1 VLLCKHFASY
11 YTDIFFEAKKQQTA
25 IFLMNEKF
33 VLPLAF
39 LLLSLTSIAQGN
51 LLIFPKRISFDNLQK
66 RIETIN
72 LSNVGKDT
80 ATYTLSYNEI
90 RMGEDGS
97 FNSIKIAEKGQNF
110 ASPYLRY
117 YPRTVTLAPNESQ
130 NVKIQLIKTN
140 ELKQGEYR
148 SHLYFRAV
156 PKITLLKKEP
166 LDSIAKQTKGLSINL
181 VPVFGLSIANII
193 TIGENTTTVQLTNLA
208 LEHSKEENTTSLS
221 LDFNRQGNRSAYG
234 TIEVNHIS
242 FDGTTTQAG
251 IIKGFA
257 IYSPGNLR
265 KSKIE
270 LDNSKN
276 IDYAQ
281 GKLEVRFSTEDK
293 LTLYAEATLEL
304 NHVLIESY

>member
-1 VLLCKHFASY
+1 MIQK
-11 YTDIFFEAKKQQTA
+11 FF
-25 IFLMNEKF
+25 
-33 VLPLAF
+33 LPLAF
-39 LLLSLTSIAQGN
+39 LLLFYFPLQAQGD
-51 LLIFPKRISFDNLQK
+51 LLIFPKRITFDGIQK
-66 RIETIN
+66 RVETLN

-90 RMGEDGS
+90 KMGENGS
-97 FNSIKIAEKGQNF
+97 FNTIDVAEIDQNF

-117 YPRTVTLAPNESQ
+117 YPRTITLAPNESQ

-156 PKITLLKKEP
+156 PKVTLLKKEP
-166 LDSIAKQTKGLSINL
+166 LDSITKKAKGLSVNL

-193 TIGENTTTVQLTNLA
+193 TIGESTTAVQLTNL
-208 LEHSKEENTTSLS
+208 SITKSIKENSVTLS

-242 FDGTTTQAG
+242 LDGTTTQAA

-265 KSKIE
+265 KSKIT

-276 IDYAQ
+276 IDYAK
-281 GKLEVRFSTEDK
+281 GKLEVRFSIEDK

-304 NHVLIESY
+304 NQVLIENY

>member
-1 VLLCKHFASY
+1 MSDK
-11 YTDIFFEAKKQQTA
+11 
-25 IFLMNEKF
+25 FLI
-33 VLPLAF
+33 PLAF
-39 LLLSLTSIAQGN
+39 LLLSLPSIAQGD

-66 RIETIN
+66 RIEILN

-80 ATYTLSYNEI
+80 ATYTLSYKEI
-90 RMGEDGS
+90 KMGEDGS
-97 FNSIKIAEKGQNF
+97 FNTIEIAEKNQKF

-156 PKITLLKKEP
+156 PKVTLLKKEAI
-166 LDSIAKQTKGLSINL
+166 DTIVQETKELSINL
-181 VPVFGLSIANII
+181 TPVFGLSIANII
-193 TIGENTTTVQLTNLA
+193 TIGENTTAVQLTNLVIT
-208 LEHSKEENTTSLS
+208 KFIKDNTATLS

-234 TIEVNHIS
+234 TIEVNHVS
-242 FDGTTTQAG
+242 FDGTTTQVA

-265 KSKIE
+265 KSEITLE
-270 LDNSKN
+270 NSKN
-276 IDYAQ
+276 IDYSK
-281 GKLEVRFSTEDK
+281 GTLKVRFTTEDK
-293 LTLYAEATLEL
+293 RTLYAEATLEL
-304 NHVLIESY
+304 NQASLIVN

>member
-1 VLLCKHFASY
+1 MIQK
-11 YTDIFFEAKKQQTA
+11 FF
-25 IFLMNEKF
+25 
-33 VLPLAF
+33 LPFAF
-39 LLLSLTSIAQGN
+39 LLLFYFPLQAQGD

-72 LSNVGKDT
+72 LSNIGKDT
-80 ATYTLSYNEI
+80 ATYSLSYKEI

-97 FNSIKIAEKGQNF
+97 FNTIEIAEKDQNF

-156 PKITLLKKEP
+156 PKVALLKKEAI
-166 LDSIAKQTKGLSINL
+166 DTIAQETTGLSINL
-181 VPVFGLSIANII
+181 TPVFGLSIANVIV
-193 TIGENTTTVQLTNLA
+193 IGENTTAVELTNLA
-208 LEHSKEENTTSLS
+208 ITKSIENNTATLS

-234 TIEVNHIS
+234 TIEVNHVS
-242 FDGTTTQAG
+242 FDGTTTQAA

-265 KSKIE
+265 KSEITLE
-270 LDNSKN
+270 NSKN
-276 IDYAQ
+276 IDYSK
-281 GKLEVRFSTEDK
+281 GTLKVRFTTEDK
-293 LTLYAEATLEL
+293 RTLYAEATLEL
-304 NHVLIESY
+304 NQASLIAN

>member
-1 VLLCKHFASY
+1 MIQK
-11 YTDIFFEAKKQQTA
+11 FF
-25 IFLMNEKF
+25 
-33 VLPLAF
+33 LPLAF
-39 LLLSLTSIAQGN
+39 LLLFYFPLQAQGD

-80 ATYTLSYNEI
+80 ATYTLSYKEI

-97 FNSIKIAEKGQNF
+97 FNTIEIAEKDQNF

-140 ELKQGEYR
+140 ELDQGEYR

-156 PKITLLKKEP
+156 PKVALLKKEAI
-166 LDSIAKQTKGLSINL
+166 DTIAQEAKGISINL
-181 VPVFGLSIANII
+181 TPVFGLSIANII
-193 TIGENTTTVQLTNLA
+193 VIGESTTTVKLTDLA
-208 LEHSKEENTTSLS
+208 ITRSIENNTATLS

-234 TIEVNHIS
+234 TIEVNHVS
-242 FDGTTTQAG
+242 FDGTTTQAS

-257 IYSPGNLR
+257 IYSPGHLR
-265 KSKIE
+265 KSKIT
-270 LDNSKN
+270 LNNSKN
-276 IDYAQ
+276 IDYTR
-281 GKLEVRFSTEDK
+281 GRLKVRFTTEDK
-293 LTLYAEATLEL
+293 RTLYAEATLEL
-304 NHVLIESY
+304 NQEKVESY